1 MEYLVTGQSQKYF
14 QKTNSS
20 YLFLTLR
27 LQDKVDELTKSG
39 NKLESERDQLSAK
52 ATDLTEKVEVLE
64 KKAEQVAK
72 DKKEAEERLAGFEKE
87 AKELKV
93 LKSQAFFFISYSFM
107 TQYFL
112 GLGS

>member
-1 MEYLVTGQSQKYF
+1 MLDRISDIYF
-14 QKTNSS
+14 CP
-20 YLFLTLR
+20 FR

-39 NKLESERDQLSAK
+39 NKLESERDQLSGK

-72 DKKEAEERLAGFEKE
+72 DKKEAEERLTDFEKE

-93 LKSQAFFFISYSFM
+93 LKFTSLQVTF
-107 TQYFL
+107 
-112 GLGS
+112 